1 MRTLRS
7 NEEREIRSLISGLSQ
22 LLDRFFVPQALSA
35 KEHNFCEKISSLWK
49 YARGRSFAAIRFDD
63 LDTGFNC
70 VPRWL
75 VGCKY
80 IVLSEFSSY
89 KKGYVF
95 EILIIKLLLSVAD
108 SRV

>member
-1 MRTLRS
+1 MKCFLGVFS
-7 NEEREIRSLISGLSQ
+7 YF
-22 LLDRFFVPQALSA
+22 DRWLVIDFV
-35 KEHNFCEKISSLWK
+35 FGGK

-63 LDTGFNC
+63 LDTGFNY

-95 EILIIKLLLSVAD
+95 EILIIKLLLSLAD